1 MREKRLRKIIG
12 ITVIITIIVYF
23 GVVFNACVYADP
35 ITTTTTTTGTG
46 TTGGTATTTTG
57 TGTTSGTSTQT
68 TTTTSTEQKKSLK
81 KSERKGVGDILKA
94 ATTWINGAEKTENT
108 EVDDFVNQFVGIG
121 QLLVIAGVIVILIT
135 IGITGIRWI
144 TASPDKQA
152 KLKEQ
157 LIGLVIATVVI
168 FGAVGIWNLVRGIMM
183 KVEDD
188 YLTTGNS
195 ETIIVAENQ
204 IK

>member
-1 MREKRLRKIIG
+1 MREKRLRKI
-12 ITVIITIIVYF
+12 TKTIF
-23 GVVFNACVYADP
+23 AVVAILIAFQV
-35 ITTTTTTTGTG
+35 
-46 TTGGTATTTTG
+46 
-57 TGTTSGTSTQT
+57 TSTKVFAANAKTIQNAENT
-68 TTTTSTEQKKSLK
+68 TDNAIVRLADNDQNEGQSEKKALK
-81 KSERKGVGDILKA
+81 KSETKGVGDILKA

-195 ETIIVAENQ
+195 ETIIVADNQ

>member
-1 MREKRLRKIIG
+1 MREKRLRKI
-12 ITVIITIIVYF
+12 TKTIF
-23 GVVFNACVYADP
+23 AVVAILIAFQ
-35 ITTTTTTTGTG
+35 I
-46 TTGGTATTTTG
+46 
-57 TGTTSGTSTQT
+57 TSTKVFAAKDKTIQNAENT
-68 TTTTSTEQKKSLK
+68 TDKAIVRLADNEQNEGQSEKKALK

-195 ETIIVAENQ
+195 ETIIVADNQ

>member
-1 MREKRLRKIIG
+1 MREKRLRKI
-12 ITVIITIIVYF
+12 TKTIF
-23 GVVFNACVYADP
+23 AVVAILIAFQ
-35 ITTTTTTTGTG
+35 I
-46 TTGGTATTTTG
+46 
-57 TGTTSGTSTQT
+57 TSTKVFAAKDKTIQNAENT
-68 TTTTSTEQKKSLK
+68 TDNAIVRLADNDQNEGQSEKKALK
-81 KSERKGVGDILKA
+81 KSETKGVGDILKA
-94 ATTWINGAEKTENT
+94 AITWINGAEKTENT

-195 ETIIVAENQ
+195 ETIIVADNQ

>member
-1 MREKRLRKIIG
+1 MREKRLRKI
-12 ITVIITIIVYF
+12 TKTIF
-23 GVVFNACVYADP
+23 AVVAILIAFQ
-35 ITTTTTTTGTG
+35 I
-46 TTGGTATTTTG
+46 
-57 TGTTSGTSTQT
+57 TSTKVFAAKDKTIQNAENT
-68 TTTTSTEQKKSLK
+68 TDNAIVRLADNDQNEGQSEKKALK
-81 KSERKGVGDILKA
+81 KSETKGVGDILKA

-195 ETIIVAENQ
+195 ETIIVADNQ

>member
-1 MREKRLRKIIG
+1 MREKRLRKI
-12 ITVIITIIVYF
+12 TKTIF
-23 GVVFNACVYADP
+23 AVVAILIAFQ
-35 ITTTTTTTGTG
+35 I
-46 TTGGTATTTTG
+46 
-57 TGTTSGTSTQT
+57 TSTKVFAAKDKTIQNAENT
-68 TTTTSTEQKKSLK
+68 TDNAIVRLADNDQNEGQSEKKALK
-81 KSERKGVGDILKA
+81 KSETKGVGDILKA

-168 FGAVGIWNLVRGIMM
+168 FGAVGIWNLARGIMM

-195 ETIIVAENQ
+195 ETIIVADNQ